1 MDKIKIGFI
10 DWFIDEF
17 HASYYVPWFREMPEF
32 ADFEIHCAWEH
43 HPNPSGRDL
52 KTWCRELNVPA
63 AASLQEVLDTC
74 DVFLVLAPKNPEV
87 HEELV
92 APVLAT
98 GKPVYLDKPFA
109 STAAAARRIFE
120 MADRSGS
127 PLWSASALRF
137 SDEIIKAKAETFGGG
152 PVEFASVMGGGSSL
166 EEYLIH
172 LVEMLVVLQGADAS
186 RVMYCGKGKNDVLL
200 LDYPDRR
207 RGVITMLPSLGYVM
221 LARDGEKVLFNGKAD
236 GRIFLNLLREI
247 LAFYKTGTSPVPREE
262 TIAIAGI
269 VEKMVAAARTPER
282 WIDLQS
288 L

>member
-1 MDKIKIGFI
+1 M
-10 DWFIDEF
+10 
-17 HASYYVPWFREMPEF
+17 
-32 ADFEIHCAWEH
+32 
-43 HPNPSGRDL
+43 
-52 KTWCRELNVPA
+52 NVKP

-74 DVFLVLAPKNPEV
+74 DVFLVLAPSNPEV

-98 GKPVYLDKPFA
+98 GRPVYLDKPFA
-109 STAAAARRIFE
+109 STAAAARRIFA

-127 PLWSASALRF
+127 PLWSSSALRF
-137 SDEIIKAKAETFGGG
+137 SDEIIKAKEETFGGEH
-152 PVEFASVMGGGSSL
+152 VEYASVMGGGSSL

-186 RVMYCGKGKNDVLL
+186 RVMYCGKGNNDVLL

-207 RGVITMLPSLGYVM
+207 RGVATMLPALGYAM
-221 LARDGEKVLFNGKAD
+221 LARNAEKVVFNARAD

-247 LAFYKTGTSPVPREE
+247 LKFYKTGVSPVPREE

-269 VEKMVAAARTPER
+269 VEKMVEAVKTPGS
-282 WIDLQS
+282 WLDL
-288 L
+288 